1 MRAVERSRRTVFE
14 WVAPGWT
21 VDGHAPRAV
30 VSGLQL
36 RLVVGTLAVAL
47 LLVVSLGAGE
57 DSLGPVTGAVALAVA
72 VGAVVSPT
80 SPLPTVLALVVGLMA
95 LDAPLPAWLVLPVGA
110 LLHAV
115 HVGAS
120 WCAVVAPRAQVEGR
134 VLLPSLRRWALTQ
147 LLLLPVAAVLLAG
160 PTLRDLGLVAGLRG
174 LSSTLAGVVLAGLG
188 VVLVVLTVAAV
199 RRRDV

>member
-1 MRAVERSRRTVFE
+1 MRAVEPSRRTVFE
-14 WVAPGWT
+14 WVVPGWT
-21 VDGHAPRAV
+21 IDGHAPRAV

-72 VGAVVSPT
+72 LGAVVSPT
-80 SPLPTVLALVVGLMA
+80 SPLPTVLALVVGLMV
-95 LDAPLPAWLVLPVGA
+95 LDAPVPAWLVLPVGA

-120 WCAVVAPRAQVEGR
+120 WCAVVAPRAQVEGK

-160 PTLRDLGLVAGLRG
+160 PTLRDLGLVEGLRG
-174 LSSTLAGVVLAGLG
+174 LSSILAGVVLAGLG